1 VSDHVQITTAAGT
14 FDALCGGSPGG
25 RPVLLL
31 HGFPQASTEWAHQV
45 GELGRAGLHAVAPD
59 QRGYSPG
66 VRPEE
71 VGDYRMD
78 DLVGDVLAIADE
90 LGWSRF
96 DLVGHDWGAAVGWHT
111 AAAHPD
117 RIRTLTAVSAPHP
130 AAIAAAHR
138 EDEDQH
144 QRSQY
149 ISVLK
154 ERSAE
159 KRLLAE
165 NAALLRQMFDH
176 RVPPSHIE
184 DYVTRLS
191 EPGALTA
198 ALNWYRAIRWNVAPD
213 PVSVPTMYVWG
224 TEDVAFGSTAALAC
238 GKWVTGA
245 YRFEMLEDVSHWVPE
260 EAPDALTALLLDHL
274 REPSGRSAT
283 SL

>member
-1 VSDHVQITTAAGT
+1 MSDHLQITTAAGA
-14 FDALCGGSPGG
+14 FDALSGGSAGD

-31 HGFPQASTEWAHQV
+31 HGFPQSSTEWGHVV
-45 GELGRAGLHAVAPD
+45 GELGRAGFHAVAPD

-78 DLVGDVLAIADE
+78 DLVADVLAIADE

-111 AAAHPD
+111 AAEHPD

-130 AAIAAAHR
+130 AAIAAAYR

-144 QRSQY
+144 LRSQY
-149 ISVLK
+149 ISVFK

-159 KRLLAE
+159 KRLLAD
-165 NAALLRQMFDH
+165 NAAALRQMFEY

-191 EPGALTA
+191 EPGAMTA
-198 ALNWYRAIRWNVAPD
+198 ALNWYRATRWNVTPD
-213 PVSVPTMYVWG
+213 AVSVPTMYVWG
-224 TEDVAFGSTAALAC
+224 TEDVAFGSTAALSC

-245 YRFEMLEDVSHWVPE
+245 YRFEMLEDASHWIPE

-274 REPSGRSAT
+274 R
-283 SL
+283 